1 MNKSEDSQPEEGLNV
16 FWFLIHNGIPV
27 KRNSLGK
34 AEQVKVKEQERL
46 KEYYILATC
55 NEPYSK

>member
-1 MNKSEDSQPEEGLNV
+1 MNKSEDSQPKEGLNV

-34 AEQVKVKEQERL
+34 AEQVKVKEQE
-46 KEYYILATC
+46 
-55 NEPYSK
+55 

>member
-27 KRNSLGK
+27 KRNSPGK
-34 AEQVKVKEQERL
+34 AEQVKVKEQE
-46 KEYYILATC
+46 
-55 NEPYSK
+55 